1 MQQAQEGNEDLV
13 KCMQQLL
20 AKKMPSKNEQI
31 MQGERWILMI
41 EVLNTTYLG
50 GCWLGRG

>member
-1 MQQAQEGNEDLV
+1 MQLVQESARDPA

-20 AKKMPSKNEQI
+20 AKKMLSKNEWI
-31 MQGERWILMI
+31 VQGERWVLMI

-50 GCWLGRG
+50 GCWLERS